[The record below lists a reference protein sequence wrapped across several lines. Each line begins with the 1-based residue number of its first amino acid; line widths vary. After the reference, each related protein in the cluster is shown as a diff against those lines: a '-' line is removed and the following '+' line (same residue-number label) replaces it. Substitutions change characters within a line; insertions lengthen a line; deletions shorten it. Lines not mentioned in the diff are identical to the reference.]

1 MLEKNLLDERRARLD
16 LEKKLAREPVQ
27 LPTASMNGSM
37 NSNINSV
44 SDLNDV
50 RNSLNQVR
58 YAVHQN

>member
-16 LEKKLAREPVQ
+16 LEKKLAREPVH
-27 LPTASMNGSM
+27 LPTASM